1 MPGVTVV
8 PEPNKPDKSLIEQMQ
23 RCEALAEK
31 AYDEMYDSRYP
42 AGPYSD
48 LKDFFLAAIV
58 AAREAGLSEEAERL
72 SKRLEHCKQVYRSQF
87 T

>member
-1 MPGVTVV
+1 V
-8 PEPNKPDKSLIEQMQ
+8 PEPDKSLIEQMR

-31 AYDEMYDSRYP
+31 AYDEMYDTRYP

-48 LKDFFLAAIV
+48 LKDYFAAAID
-58 AAREAGLSEEAERL
+58 AAREAGLQDEVERL

>member
-1 MPGVTVV
+1 VV
-8 PEPNKPDKSLIEQMQ
+8 PEPDKSLIEQIR

-31 AYDEMYDSRYP
+31 AYDEMYDTRYP

-48 LKDFFLAAIV
+48 LKDFFASAIAA
-58 AAREAGLSEEAERL
+58 ATEAGLPEEAERL
-72 SKRLEHCKQVYRSQF
+72 AKRLAHCKAVYRSQF